1 MNVRGRSRIA
11 PAVLLLALGLA
22 ALSTPPAHP
31 QASASAQVRY
41 LERVAC
47 SVPPLLLE
55 RTARG
60 YRADRAGEIQILPN
74 APDFVGHGGL
84 PHSGPW
90 DYISNVPLFWYGPG
104 HVPATGVV
112 ERRVTLADVAPTQA
126 RLVGF
131 DFEAPDGAP
140 LREVVGRDVT
150 GKPAVVVLVV
160 WDGAGMSV
168 LGEHPDAWPN
178 LRGLMEDG
186 VWYSRAEVGSSPP
199 STAQIHATLGTGA
212 FSRTHGLIAHRFRIG
227 DTLVDPWQ
235 AGPSYLVRPT
245 FADLYDLSTN
255 NRAVVGVSATV
266 AIHLGMVGH
275 GSFWGGGDAD
285 VVALRERE
293 GAATLG
299 AEGDF
304 WNLTS
309 NVAPW
314 FRFPDYVNDLPQVI
328 TYTEPVDRLDGRLD
342 GRWRNLEID
351 SDAAHHGFRTPARIP
366 YQTRVVEEMIRQEGF
381 GEDDVPDLLFINYKL
396 IDEIGHVYSMN
407 SPEMADS
414 IAAEDANLP
423 VLIDLLDREIG
434 EGRWALVLTADHGHT
449 PDPRVSGAAVI
460 SPTTLGEVLRSRF
473 DTDGDDV
480 SIIDLVQPTTIFLNE
495 DELDEEDATVGDVAA
510 EIMTLTKGDVAGE
523 TWPTPED
530 QLDQP
535 AFLAAFPSKL
545 LSRLPCLAGRAA

>member
-1 MNVRGRSRIA
+1 MRGRYVIA
-11 PAVLLLALGLA
+11 CIVLAVAVA
-22 ALSTPPAHP
+22 AVSAP
-31 QASASAQVRY
+31 SASPRATRSALDRY

-47 SVPPLLLE
+47 RVPPLLLE

-60 YRADRAGEIQILPN
+60 YRADRAGEIQILPRS
-74 APDFVGHGGL
+74 PDFVGHGGL

-104 HVPATGVV
+104 QVPAAGIV
-112 ERRVTLADVAPTQA
+112 ERRVTLADVAPTQG

-131 DFEAPDGAP
+131 DFGAPDGGV
-140 LREVVGRDVT
+140 LREVAERAPERP
-150 GKPAVVVLVV
+150 PAVVVLVV
-160 WDGAGMSV
+160 WDGAGTSV
-168 LGEHPDAWPN
+168 LNEHPDAWPN
-178 LRGLMEDG
+178 LRSLIEEG

-227 DTLVDPWQ
+227 DTMVDPWQ
-235 AGPSYLVRPT
+235 AGPRYLVRPT
-245 FADLYDLSTN
+245 FADLYDVSTN

-275 GSFWGGGDAD
+275 GSLWGGGDAD

-351 SDAAHHGFRTPARIP
+351 SDVAHHGFRTPARIP
-366 YQTRVVEEMIRQEGF
+366 YQTRAVEEMIRQEGF
-381 GEDDVPDLLFINYKL
+381 GDDEVPDLLFINYKL

-414 IAAEDANLP
+414 IAAEDANLLA
-423 VLIDLLDREIG
+423 LIDLLDREIG
-434 EGRWALVLTADHGHT
+434 EGRWVLALTADHGHT

-460 SPTTLGEVLRSRF
+460 SPTALGEVLRSRF

-480 SIIDLVQPTTIFLNE
+480 SIVDLVQPTTIFVNE
-495 DELDEEDATVGDVAA
+495 DELDQEGVAVGEIAA
-510 EIMTLTKGDVAGE
+510 EIMTLTKGDVAGD
-523 TWPTPED
+523 TWPISDD
-530 QLDQP
+530 QLDEP
-535 AFLAAFPSKL
+535 AFLAAFPSEL
-545 LSRLPCLAGRAA
+545 LRDLPCLEGRGL